1 MALPLKYNLRNI
13 TVRKS
18 STLAT
23 AFTIGLTV
31 GVYLMVMALAHGI
44 DLTLASSGEPNNLIV
59 LREGSTAELN
69 STVTRDNLNNL
80 IYLDGVEREGDQPLV
95 APETLTL
102 IYKPRKGMSQ
112 GSNVTIRG
120 IGPMS
125 GKLRSGF
132 KTVAG
137 RMFQPGLTEA
147 VVSKRI
153 SERFQGLD
161 LGDKFRIQATD
172 YTVVG
177 LFEAG
182 GKAFESEIWVDGNSL
197 ASATKRDSYS
207 SVLLRVKDPTVMA
220 SLAKRITDDQ
230 QLHLKAVAERTFYE
244 DQQGS
249 ASGVLKGLAVFIA
262 FIMAVGAAF
271 AGMNTMYAAVARRT
285 KEIGTLRVLGFR
297 RRSILV
303 AFVLESVAI
312 AILGVGIGILLAL
325 PLNFVSTGTAN
336 FSNFSEIAFNF
347 RVTPDLMLS
356 ALIFGAGIGFLGSLL
371 PSIRASRFK
380 IVDALRSS

>member
-1 MALPLKYNLRNI
+1 MPLPLKYNFRNI

-18 STLAT
+18 STFAT

-31 GVYLMVMALAHGI
+31 GVFLMVMALARGI
-44 DLTLASSGEPNNLIV
+44 DLTLSSSGEPLNLIV

-69 STVTRDNLNNL
+69 SSVSRENLGDL
-80 IYLDGVEREGDQPLV
+80 MYLDGVVREGDQPLV

-120 IGPMS
+120 VGPMS
-125 GKLRSGF
+125 NKLRSGF
-132 KTVAG
+132 KVVAG
-137 RMFQPGLTEA
+137 RMFQPGLAEA
-147 VVSKRI
+147 VVSRRI
-153 SERFQGLD
+153 ADRFQGLD
-161 LGDKFRIQATD
+161 VGDKFRIQATD
-172 YTVVG
+172 FIVVG

-182 GKAFESEIWVDGNSL
+182 GKAFESEAWVDVNAL
-197 ASATKRDSYS
+197 ASATKRETFS
-207 SVLLRVKDPTVMA
+207 SVLMRVKDQA
-220 SLAKRITDDQ
+220 ALESLSKRITDDQ
-230 QLHLKAVAERTFYE
+230 RLHLKAVSERTFYE
-244 DQQGS
+244 DQQGA
-249 ASGVLKGLAVFIA
+249 ASGVLKGLAIFIG
-262 FIMAVGAAF
+262 FIMAVGAGF

-297 RRSILV
+297 RRSILI

-312 AILGVGIGILLAL
+312 AVIGVGIGILLAL

-336 FSNFSEIAFNF
+336 FANFSEIAFNF
-347 RVTPDLMLS
+347 RVTPELMLW
-356 ALIFGAGIGFLGSLL
+356 ALIFGVGIGFLGSLL
-371 PSIRASRFK
+371 PSIRASRFR